1 MSGHKIF
8 EKVSSLPTAKV
19 HLSVDELHLF
29 IVYTCIHT
37 FHSTSKEQQQQ
48 IKSFAIIM
56 QTRTTALAPWMYADT
71 LWVYRHSITSIPAI
85 ATATTTK
92 PFPSQLN
99 FQTKTPALGRSRP
112 HHYFGEMVDKRHH
125 PAVSP
130 TKIVNTGVD
139 VVEGANRWGS
149 AILRLGYTALTC
161 HVVRKNMLYSVSVS
175 NFRWFSLFS
184 LRTYHTHP
192 LYETFPRID
201 FVLKSRSN

>member
-99 FQTKTPALGRSRP
+99 FQTKTPALTRSFSSSSLFWGNGRQKAPPSRKP
-112 HHYFGEMVDKRHH
+112 NKNSKHRGWCRRRCKSVRICNITVRVHCAHVPCSSQEY
-125 PAVSP
+125 
-130 TKIVNTGVD
+130 
-139 VVEGANRWGS
+139 VVF
-149 AILRLGYTALTC
+149 C
-161 HVVRKNMLYSVSVS
+161 QCKQ
-175 NFRWFSLFS
+175 FSLIFP
-184 LRTYHTHP
+184 LFLCVRITHI
-192 LYETFPRID
+192 LYTRH
-201 FVLKSRSN
+201 SRG